1 MLCTQQTLVKIYIY
15 VYGIWFDF
23 KKLLHV
29 ALPSKPMNVL
39 QKGKQTKKWV

>member
-1 MLCTQQTLVKIYIY
+1 MSKSFENVFPS
-15 VYGIWFDF
+15 GIWFDF